1 MAAVKIKSSAK
12 KGFLLITVL
21 IVIVLFIG
29 LSFRQFHVSKGDGI
43 ILSVKNVAPSIQNR
57 DCAFHTCFEVS
68 WCSLSRRDKIGVYV
82 YNEPVFMDTNGNKL
96 NFPYSVEYQQLIQA
110 IKSSVYYQSNFS
122 KACLFI
128 PPIDTLNQVR
138 LDTAKVSRSLAS
150 LPG

>member
-1 MAAVKIKSSAK
+1 MVKIKSSAK
-12 KGFLLITVL
+12 KGFLLLTVL

-29 LSFRQFHVSKGDGI
+29 LSFRQLHARKEDRI
-43 ILSVKNVAPSIQNR
+43 ILSVKNVASSIQNR

-82 YNEPVFMDTNGNKL
+82 YDEPLFMDTNGNLL

-110 IKSSVYYQSNFS
+110 VKSSAYYQSNFS

-128 PPIDTLNQVR
+128 PPIDTLSQGR